1 MQNRS
6 MKYCL
11 VVFLFFSFLLIPV
24 LQSGT
29 HSLAWAGKA
38 EIVDFTI
45 TRAKDYIYIDAKLK
59 GPFTSGIKEAIA
71 SGIPTTFR
79 YYVELY
85 KPRQLWFDKKKASML
100 IQHSVT
106 YDTLTKEYRVTLDDG
121 ISSQVR
127 VTKDEREMRGWMASL
142 VSVRFAQSWKVPPS
156 GGKYR
161 IRLKAEMK
169 CIKMPFPLNYLL
181 YYPVSFFDF
190 DTPWATSSVPAAV
203 SDKSAESARSA
214 P

>member
-6 MKYCL
+6 MKYW
-11 VVFLFFSFLLIPV
+11 VVVSLFLSLLLISV

-45 TRAKDYIYIDAKLK
+45 TRARDYIYVDAKLK
-59 GPFTSGIKEAIA
+59 GAFTSGIKEAIA

-79 YYVELY
+79 FYLELF
-85 KPRQLWFDKKKASML
+85 KPRQLWFDKKPANRI
-100 IQHSVT
+100 IQHSVK
-106 YDTLTKEYRVTLDDG
+106 YDTLTKEYQVTLYDG
-121 ISSQVR
+121 VSSQVR
-127 VTKDEREMRGWMASL
+127 ITKDEGQMRRWMASL
-142 VSVRFAQSWKVPPS
+142 ISVRFVRSRKVPSS
-156 GGKYR
+156 GKNYR

-181 YYPVSFFDF
+181 YLPISFFDF
-190 DTPWATSSVPAAV
+190 DTPWITSHIPAAV
-203 SDKSAESARSA
+203 SDKSAKSAK
-214 P
+214 